1 MNIIPVRDAA
11 SHAAAIARIEAIF
24 DAAPGTPE
32 FDELDV
38 LATLVES
45 YEDKAFPMPDPDP
58 IEAINFRLEQMGLEQ
73 KDLVTYLGQ
82 SSRVTEVLKRQ
93 RGLSLNM
100 IRRLTAGLGI
110 PAEILIRPYPL
121 K

>member
-1 MNIIPVRDAA
+1 MNIFPVRDAA
-11 SHAAAIARIEAIF
+11 IHAAALARIEAIF

-45 YEDKAFPMPDPDP
+45 YEETAFPMPEPDP
-58 IEAINFRLEQMGLEQ
+58 IEAINFRLEQMGLEP

-82 SSRVTEVLKRQ
+82 SSRVTEVLKRK